1 VSADDATAR
10 EPASEP
16 GPEPVSEPAPDAR
29 TAPTT
34 APSPPGAWF
43 ETIGSRQ
50 VHVGFSTVRVD
61 TVRMPDGSEVE
72 REIVVR
78 PDAVGVVPLTDD
90 GRVLLIKQYR
100 QPLGRYQL
108 EIPAGLLDVAGEPVE
123 DAARREVAEELHH
136 EVRELLHLTSYYS
149 SVGWS
154 DEQTHV
160 YLGRGLTPS
169 DPPEGFQ
176 AEAEEAHLEVVPFT
190 AADAL
195 ELARAGELT
204 DAKTLI
210 GILLAAPYLTG

>member
-1 VSADDATAR
+1 VSTDDAAT
-10 EPASEP
+10 P
-16 GPEPVSEPAPDAR
+16 R
-29 TAPTT
+29 TAPEEG
-34 APSPPGAWF
+34 AEPAGGSAHPGAWF
-43 ETIGSRQ
+43 ETIASRQ
-50 VHVGFSTVRVD
+50 VHDGFSRVRVD

-108 EIPAGLLDVAGEPVE
+108 EIPAGLLDVEGEPIE
-123 DAARREVAEELHH
+123 DAARRELAEELHH
-136 EVRELLHLTSYYS
+136 EVRELIHLTSYYS

-160 YLGRGLTPS
+160 YLGRGLTPA
-169 DPPEGFQ
+169 DPPDGFQ

-190 AADAL
+190 AADVL